1 MISAVEAIQG
11 AMTHSNK
18 TTCAEVKA
26 RRSRRWRR
34 HASQS
39 RRPERLR
46 GAAPFGSAASEQRR
60 LRISMNAKR
69 AF

>member
-34 HASQS
+34 PTAVAPTRKTP
-39 RRPERLR
+39 RRGR
-46 GAAPFGSAASEQRR
+46 FGSAASEEIR
-60 LRISMNAKR
+60 LRVSMNAKR